1 MKITKIETIR
11 SPDRAYCWILLHMD
25 NGHVGIGETYH
36 HADPAEQVVHEFARE
51 LVLGRNPE
59 DIESL
64 WDLSRILP
72 WSDGYRVARH
82 ERH

>member
-1 MKITKIETIR
+1 
-11 SPDRAYCWILLHMD
+11 MD

-36 HADPAEQVVHEFARE
+36 RADPAEQVVHEFARE

-64 WDLSRILP
+64 WDL
-72 WSDGYRVARH
+72 
-82 ERH
+82 

>member
-64 WDLSRILP
+64 WDLSRIK
-72 WSDGYRVARH
+72 SCSR
-82 ERH
+82 